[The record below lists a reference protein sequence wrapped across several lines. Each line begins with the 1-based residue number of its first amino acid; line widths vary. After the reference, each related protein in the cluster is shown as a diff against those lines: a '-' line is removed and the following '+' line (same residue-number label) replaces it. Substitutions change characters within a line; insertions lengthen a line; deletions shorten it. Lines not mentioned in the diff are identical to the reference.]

1 MEEAGL
7 YHDEAPLTF
16 LQDVMLEYEKYTVKE
31 NENVVPSVVVKEEV
45 KEEEKRRVVRSN
57 STCSKL

>member
-31 NENVVPSVVVKEEV
+31 NENVVV
-45 KEEEKRRVVRSN
+45 KEEEDEERRVVRSS
-57 STCSKL
+57 STSKL

>member
-31 NENVVPSVVVKEEV
+31 NENVVVVVKEEV